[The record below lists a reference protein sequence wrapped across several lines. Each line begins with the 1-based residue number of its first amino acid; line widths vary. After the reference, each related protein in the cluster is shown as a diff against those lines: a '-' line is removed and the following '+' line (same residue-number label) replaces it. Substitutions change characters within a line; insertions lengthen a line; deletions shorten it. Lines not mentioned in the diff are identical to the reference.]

1 MLCVSAKRHRQRHD
15 KGQDAAARVHRRAAG
30 GRARTLVT
38 METRPDLERDTP
50 MTRTY
55 VRVLI
60 VEAAIIVALWMF
72 GSLFH

>member
-1 MLCVSAKRHRQRHD
+1 M
-15 KGQDAAARVHRRAAG
+15 
-30 GRARTLVT
+30 T

-72 GSLFH
+72 GSLFS